1 MEFSKN
7 QQLLIHAMIEQKSKS
22 IRDFYGDA
30 PGYDIFLQNRQI
42 TPTKK
47 REINKILKDA
57 IVYDPTIDDGFNKP
71 ELKKIKKRFHSNKR
85 KLSYIH
91 PRRSTHSITT
101 RSITKKTTGNSKTK
115 KRRRKKIKKKKRK
128 SYKK

>member
-22 IRDFYGDA
+22 IRDFYGDNA

-42 TPTKK
+42 TSTKK

-57 IVYDPTIDDGFNKP
+57 IDLDPTIDEGFNKP

-85 KLSYIH
+85 KLS
-91 PRRSTHSITT
+91 
-101 RSITKKTTGNSKTK
+101 
-115 KRRRKKIKKKKRK
+115 
-128 SYKK
+128 